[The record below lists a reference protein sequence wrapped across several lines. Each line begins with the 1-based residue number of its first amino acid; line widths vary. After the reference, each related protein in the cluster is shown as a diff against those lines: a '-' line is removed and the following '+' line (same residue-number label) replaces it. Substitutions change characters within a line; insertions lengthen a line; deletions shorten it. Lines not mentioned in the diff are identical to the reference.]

1 MTDATQFLD
10 VVTARVRAALAE
22 TYIPRTRFDERL
34 LWGKR
39 LRARMAFHVG
49 QALPAVERAAVAA
62 AVELFHTASLLHDDV
77 IDGALVRRGIPADCA
92 VRGAVASVL
101 VGDRLIVQCLR
112 VLAVDAP
119 RCVNRFLHAMGEI
132 CDAEMEHEGLIYRG
146 AIPMEQLVNIA
157 RRKTGGLFAF
167 VGWACGG
174 DCAALATALES
185 CGYGL
190 GLAYQFA
197 DDQGDAGPA
206 AAMAAGKTLGT
217 DRERGKPTL
226 AGWHAGEVAGEIA
239 AELRSAS
246 DRLADWPAIADA
258 WRVYVAG
265 VASHTGCGSL
275 FDIAPVEGG
284 VDLRQAGRG
293 NGAPSTFGQQHR
305 CKF

>member
-1 MTDATQFLD
+1 MTEVTQFLD
-10 VVTARVRAALAE
+10 LVTARVRAALAE

-49 QALPAVERAAVAA
+49 QAVPAVERAAAA
-62 AVELFHTASLLHDDV
+62 AAAELFHTASLLHDDV

-92 VRGAVASVL
+92 VRGAAASVL
-101 VGDRLIVQCLR
+101 LGDRLIVQCLR
-112 VLAVDAP
+112 VLALDAP
-119 RCVNRFLHAMGEI
+119 RFLDRFLHAMGEI
-132 CDAEMEHEGLIYRG
+132 CDAEMEHESLIDRG

-174 DCAALATALES
+174 DCADLATALES
-185 CGYGL
+185 CGYAL

-197 DDQGDAGPA
+197 DDQRDAAPE

-217 DRERGKPTL
+217 DCGRGKPTL
-226 AGWHAGEVAGEIA
+226 AGWRAGEVAGEIA
-239 AELRSAS
+239 AELRTAS

-265 VASHTGCGSL
+265 VAAHAGCGSL

-284 VDLRQAGRG
+284 VDLRQTGRG
-293 NGAPSTFGQQHR
+293 KGAAAAFGQQHR
-305 CKF
+305 CKL